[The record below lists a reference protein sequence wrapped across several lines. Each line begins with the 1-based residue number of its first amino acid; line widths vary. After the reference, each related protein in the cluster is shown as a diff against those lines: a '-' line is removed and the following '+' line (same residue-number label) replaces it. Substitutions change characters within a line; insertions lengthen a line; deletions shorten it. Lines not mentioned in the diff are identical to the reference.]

1 MYDGAETFEYRLVP
15 LCPDIPPVSRRN
27 KAEDRNDE
35 TTDPAVYSYPF
46 DALPPIFSRVKPH
59 FVVCDAGRKLVSMF
73 PDLDTTTSLL
83 AQIYGVPHEKANF
96 ALIVVYQTYCTW
108 NHRVHPAA
116 FVMSPRRTES
126 RSRSGLLGLGQPGSI
141 S

>member
-59 FVVCDAGRKLVSMF
+59 FVVCDAGGKLDSIF
-73 PDLDTTTSLL
+73 PRWNIPTSGM
-83 AQIYGVPHEKANF
+83 ACIYGISDEKVKYAT
-96 ALIVVYQTYCTW
+96 LVVYQSYCTW
-108 NHRVHPAA
+108 IDHVHPAT
-116 FVMSPRRTES
+116 FVISPRTNDS
-126 RSRSGLLGLGQPGSI
+126 RPRSGLIRPGQPTSA